1 MKTIKF
7 ATMAI
12 GTGALLLAFAVTP
25 AAVASA
31 TPAAFV
37 PCSSGATGLV
47 AAINAANV
55 AGGTINLAPGC
66 TYTLTAPATTIPV
79 PMIGGVA
86 GLPAITNQVTIN
98 GFNTT
103 IARSS
108 TSPAPFRIFEVD
120 APSGNLTLQG
130 LTITGGNSTNG
141 GAIVNLGTATLNH
154 TNVTGNTA
162 AGGGGGIASMGTM
175 TLNGSQVNGNT
186 ALAGGMGGGG
196 GGILNHGGALS
207 VNFSQV
213 NNNVSHG
220 GGGGIASG
228 NGNGGT
234 TPPPNST
241 LNLFFSQVNGNTSTG
256 GPMAGAGG
264 IANGGNANITLSLV
278 DSNTAPGA
286 TGGGILNHGTMTI
299 TLSAVDNNTAPSD
312 SASPP
317 DPGMGGGIGNLDF
330 GVPNSGVLTVNWS
343 QVNNNTASG
352 TGGGI
357 DEAGFGAGPSP
368 VAGNTLAV
376 NFSLV
381 AGNSAAGGGGIF
393 AVPASPVA
401 LKFAL
406 IFRNA
411 PDNCEPLNTIGG
423 CHN

>member
-1 MKTIKF
+1 MKTMKV

-31 TPAAFV
+31 TPPAFV
-37 PCSSGATGLV
+37 PCSSGAAGLI

-66 TYTLTAPATTIPV
+66 TYLLTAPATTTPI
-79 PMIGGVA
+79 PMIGGLA

-108 TSPAPFRIFEVD
+108 TSAAPFRIFEVD

-141 GAIVNLGTATLNH
+141 GAIANLSAATLNH
-154 TNVTGNTA
+154 TDVTGNTA
-162 AGGGGGIASMGTM
+162 SGSGGGIATAGTM

-186 ALAGGMGGGG
+186 ALASGMGGGG
-196 GGILNHGGALS
+196 GIVNHGGVLS

-213 NNNVSHG
+213 NNNVSNG

-228 NGNGGT
+228 NGAGGA
-234 TPPPNST
+234 TPPPPGT
-241 LNLFFSQVNGNTSTG
+241 LNLFSSQVNGNTSNG

-264 IANGGNANITLSLV
+264 IANGSNATITLSLV
-278 DSNTAPGA
+278 NNNTAPGA

-299 TLSAVDNNTAPSD
+299 NLSAVDNNTAPSD

-317 DPGMGGGIGNLDF
+317 DPGIGGGIGNFDF
-330 GVPNSGVLTVNWS
+330 GVPNSGVLTMNLS
-343 QVNNNTASG
+343 QVVNNTASG
-352 TGGGI
+352 SGGGI
-357 DEAGFGAGPSP
+357 AEGGFGSGPGL

-381 AGNSAAGGGGIF
+381 TGNSATGGGGGIF
-393 AVPASPVA
+393 AVPGSPVT

-411 PDNCEPLNTIGG
+411 PDNCEPLNGIAG

>member
-1 MKTIKF
+1 MKTIKI
-7 ATMAI
+7 ATTAI
-12 GTGALLLAFAVTP
+12 GTGALLLAFAVAP
-25 AAVASA
+25 AAMASA

-37 PCSSGATGLV
+37 PCSSGAAGLI

-55 AGGTINLAPGC
+55 AGGTINLAPWC
-66 TYTLTAPATTIPV
+66 TYTLTAPATTTPI

-86 GLPAITNQVTIN
+86 GLPAITNQVIIN
-98 GFNTT
+98 GFGTT

-108 TSPAPFRIFEVD
+108 TVPFRIFEVD

-141 GAIVNLGTATLNH
+141 GAIANLSVLTLNH
-154 TNVTGNTA
+154 TAVTGNTA
-162 AGGGGGIASMGTM
+162 AGGGGGIASAGTAS
-175 TLNGSQVNGNT
+175 LNFSQVNNNT

-196 GGILNHGGALS
+196 GGILNHGGTLAL
-207 VNFSQV
+207 NFSQA
-213 NNNVSHG
+213 NHNISQG

-234 TPPPNST
+234 TPPPPAT
-241 LNLFFSQVNGNTSTG
+241 LNLYFSQVIGNTSNG

-264 IANGGNANITLSLV
+264 IANGGNATISLSV
-278 DSNTAPGA
+278 VNNNSAPGA

-299 TLSAVDNNTAPSD
+299 NLSQVNNNTAPSD
-312 SASPP
+312 GANPP

-330 GVPNSGVLTVNWS
+330 GVPNSGILTLNWT

-352 TGGGI
+352 QGGGI
-357 DEAGFGAGPSP
+357 AEEGFGNGPAP
-368 VAGNTLAV
+368 VAGNTLALNV
-376 NFSLV
+376 SLV
-381 AGNSAAGGGGIF
+381 TGNSATGGGGGIF
-393 AVPASPVA
+393 AIAGSPVTV
-401 LKFAL
+401 KFTF

-411 PDNCEPLNTIGG
+411 PDNCEPVNTIVG